1 LPKLVTIFSL
11 IVIVFLIDG
20 CTSFK
25 GFSKG
30 EQNITRPIDNN
41 TYFTEAFN
49 RLNHLLIIF
58 KKPRYKFQVKNIEN
72 VTSAKQAMP
81 SDSKNFIKTP
91 LILHMTSLELVAYE
105 PIYHQ
110 MEAKTTGFLY
120 FPDMKK
126 NMPQLVIDGAV
137 TQFDKGILSNS
148 SNLDLDLE
156 FGSGRGDTDFRYDHD
171 NGDDLSQIALD
182 LSVFKYKD
190 RSYITGVA
198 TQNKIEIHRKK
209 RKDRFGFFLNGS
221 GVGYSKYNTLQQS
234 KDEALRIL
242 TEYSLI
248 QLLGRL
254 YEVPYWRCII
264 PNLEPDKRVIDKKVK
279 FFSKS
284 SDKIKVK
291 LIEQLIRFYNQ
302 ESIIDGAISAKE
314 KDILS
319 QIAGRYNIPCNNV
332 LSSDLYR
339 KLYYY
344 APMFKENI
352 PSDKIIT
359 PTKESLLP
367 PLSNSVQKC
376 KKSKK

>member
-1 LPKLVTIFSL
+1 MPKIATIFL
-11 IVIVFLIDG
+11 LGVTTFLVGG

-25 GFSKG
+25 GFSKE
-30 EQNITRPIDNN
+30 EQKIKRPIDNN
-41 TYFTEAFN
+41 TYFTESFT
-49 RLNHLLIIF
+49 RLNHLLTIF
-58 KKPRYKFQVKNIEN
+58 KKPRYRFQVKNIEN
-72 VTSAKQAMP
+72 VTSAKKGMS

-91 LILHMTSLELVAYE
+91 LILHMTSLEVLAYE
-105 PIYHQ
+105 PVYHQ
-110 MEAKTTGFLY
+110 FEAKTTGFLY

-126 NMPQLVIDGAV
+126 YMPQLVIDGAV
-137 TQFDKGILSNS
+137 TQFDKGILSSS

-156 FGSGRGDTDFRYDHD
+156 FGRGRGDSDFRYDHD
-171 NGDDLSQIALD
+171 RGDDLSQIALD

-264 PNLEPDKRVIDKKVK
+264 PNLEPDKRVIDKKVD
-279 FFSKS
+279 FFRKSKN
-284 SDKIKVK
+284 KIKIK
-291 LIEQLIRFYNQ
+291 LIEQLIQFYNQ
-302 ESIIDGAISAKE
+302 KSTIDGVLSSEELAILARITE
-314 KDILS
+314 K
-319 QIAGRYNIPCNNV
+319 YNISYNNV
-332 LSSDLYR
+332 LSNKLYR
-339 KLYYY
+339 KLYYF
-344 APMFKENI
+344 APFFEENI
-352 PSDKIIT
+352 SSDKIT
-359 PTKESLLP
+359 NLKM
-367 PLSNSVQKC
+367 VK
-376 KKSKK
+376 

>member
-1 LPKLVTIFSL
+1 MPKVAIIFILGVTF
-11 IVIVFLIDG
+11 FLFEG

-25 GFSKG
+25 EFSKE

-41 TYFTEAFN
+41 TYFTEAFK
-49 RLNHLLIIF
+49 RLNHLLTVF
-58 KKPRYKFQVKNIEN
+58 NKPRYKFQVKNIEN
-72 VTSAKQAMP
+72 MTSAKQAMP
-81 SDSKNFIKTP
+81 SDSRNFIKTP
-91 LILHMTSLELVAYE
+91 LILYMTQLEVVAYE

-126 NMPQLVIDGAV
+126 NMPQLVIDGAI

-148 SNLDLDLE
+148 SNLDVDLE
-156 FGSGRGDTDFRYDHD
+156 FGARRGDTDFRYDHD
-171 NGDDLSQIALD
+171 RGDDLSQIALD

-190 RSYITGVA
+190 RSYITGIA

-209 RKDRFGFFLNGS
+209 RKDRFGLFLNGS
-221 GVGYSKYNTLQQS
+221 GIGYSKYNTLQQS

-242 TEYSLI
+242 SEYSLI

-264 PNLEPDKRVIDKKVK
+264 PNLEPDESIIDKKVR
-279 FFSKS
+279 FFTKS
-284 SDKIKVK
+284 NDKIKTK

-302 ESIIDGAISAKE
+302 ESIIDGMISDKE
-314 KDILS
+314 KSILS
-319 QIAGRYNIPCNNV
+319 YISGRYNIPCYNV
-332 LSSDLYR
+332 LSPDLYR

-344 APMFKENI
+344 APVFKENI
-352 PSDKIIT
+352 PPNKIII
-359 PTKESLLP
+359 PTEESLISSP
-367 PLSNSVQKC
+367 SQSIEKC
-376 KKSKK
+376 KKNK